1 MDGSYGNQVQKPK
14 IVPFTALN
22 LQTRPAFS
30 NGTLVELLL
39 KLMIPDICSLFP
51 YSFSFPRSSF
61 IYFFPEGKESIHSL
75 LIHTGFILL
84 SYIHNLNTQ

>member
-1 MDGSYGNQVQKPK
+1 MQKPE

-30 NGTLVELLL
+30 NGTVVELLL

-51 YSFSFPRSSF
+51 YSFSFHRSSF
-61 IYFFPEGKESIHSL
+61 IYFFPEGKESIHSSM
-75 LIHTGFILL
+75 IHTGFTLL
-84 SYIHNLNTQ
+84 SYIDNLNTQ